1 MIDEMNGGEKKGM
14 LHVKANNKLSKRLA
28 VCIGESRTGQVN
40 PTNRGN
46 DHNENKQRNV
56 VVETKYTKK
65 KNTAVKQNTNG
76 VGKRL
81 RSSSP
86 SYIKL
91 LDRERMKK
99 KNESEAQHT
108 YSIHIHL
115 HLHFIPLL

>member
-1 MIDEMNGGEKKGM
+1 VIDEMNGGEKKGM

-65 KNTAVKQNTNG
+65 KY
-76 VGKRL
+76 
-81 RSSSP
+81 SSQTKHEWSRKT
-86 SYIKL
+86 IKIF
-91 LDRERMKK
+91 K
-99 KNESEAQHT
+99 SV
-108 YSIHIHL
+108 L
-115 HLHFIPLL
+115 HKTIG